1 MLSTGC
7 RFGGI
12 PFRCT
17 REPWLTYSRLSMST
31 TTARLALLCALV
43 GLGAACTAAYVHY
56 RMFADP
62 TYTSFCDVSSTISCT
77 QVYASRF
84 GTFRGV
90 SVSVFGAIWFA
101 FAALLAVAGMS
112 ARPDVRENVPGYL
125 FASSTIGLA
134 AILYLGYASF
144 VILKLVCVLCLIT
157 YAAVIGIFLMSGAA
171 TSFPMLSLPRRA
183 VQDLKVL
190 FSSPTALVLS
200 VLWLAAAATTLVV
213 FPREVTSVATAAA
226 GTPVTE
232 ATQDQRSELERF
244 MASAPRVPLIVPND
258 GAKVLIVKFADFQ
271 CPACG
276 QAYLAYK
283 PILAKYAASNPG
295 QVKVVHKDF
304 PLNPNCNVSVRT
316 MLHPWACDGAVAVR
330 LARAQGKG
338 DVLEDYLYSNQKD
351 ITPDTIRK
359 VAKDV
364 GGVADLDAKYASTLE
379 LVKADIVMGTQL
391 KVNQTPTF
399 FINGIKIDGAWAPQ
413 FFDQAIA
420 YELAHAK

>member
-1 MLSTGC
+1 
-7 RFGGI
+7 
-12 PFRCT
+12 
-17 REPWLTYSRLSMST
+17 MST
-31 TTARLALLCALV
+31 TNARLALLCALV
-43 GLGAACTAAYVHY
+43 GLGAAGTAAYIHY

-62 TYTSFCDVSSTISCT
+62 TYTSFCDVSATMNCT

-84 GTFRGV
+84 GTFQGI
-90 SVSVFGAIWFA
+90 SVSVFGAIFFGFA
-101 FAALLAVAGMS
+101 TLLAIAGMS
-112 ARPDVRENVPGYL
+112 ATPAVRESVPGYL
-125 FASSTIGLA
+125 FASSTLGLA
-134 AILYLGYASF
+134 VILYLGYASF

-157 YAAVIGIFLMSGAA
+157 YAAVIGLFLISGAA
-171 TSFPMLSLPRRA
+171 TSLPMLSLPRRA
-183 VQDLKVL
+183 MQDLRVL
-190 FSSPTALVLS
+190 VTSPLAIALA
-200 VLWLAAAATTLVV
+200 VLWLGGAATTLAF

-226 GTPVTE
+226 GTPVTA
-232 ATQDQRSELERF
+232 ATQDQRSELDRF

-283 PILAKYAASNPG
+283 PILEKYAASNPG

-304 PLNPNCNVSVRT
+304 PLNPNCNNTMRT
-316 MLHPWACDGAVAVR
+316 MLHPWACDAAVAVR
-330 LARAQGKG
+330 LARTHNKG
-338 DVLEDYLYSNQKD
+338 EQLEDYLYTNQKD
-351 ITPDTIRK
+351 ITPDRLRQ
-359 VAKDV
+359 VAREV
-364 GGVADLDAKYASTLE
+364 GQVTDFDAKYQSTLE
-379 LVKADIVMGTQL
+379 LVKGDIAMGAQL